1 MAALWIH
8 FVGATHVEACVQ
20 QWKNLTNLFLSL
32 PAKSG
37 NCLDVLGS
45 FKSDF

>member
-1 MAALWIH
+1 MWKP
-8 FVGATHVEACVQ
+8 VSSSG
-20 QWKNLTNLFLSL
+20 KNLTNLFLSL